1 MRHLSG
7 IEVLSEYFRFL
18 NSRNKASILVY
29 SGVSSLLTLI
39 EFIAVW
45 LSVKTIEIVG
55 AIAKSDEIP
64 SLNIFIL
71 ENLISEFSLTFKL
84 AFLAT
89 MTFTLFIARS
99 VLQIIINKTFL
110 ERLGK
115 VASRISIDGMQNISK
130 QNILGANY
138 KKLSEIEYS
147 LTTGVDKA
155 ILTIIGS
162 LSILFSDVLLIL
174 VTLIFLF
181 TYDTSTSIVLICFGL
196 TSFLLVNQFATKR
209 LKAIGRE
216 KAKLDISLSSDIK
229 DTLSIAGE
237 ARTTSI
243 FETLI
248 HKITKKRL
256 RQGELYSLQTIF
268 PYLSKYVLELGFLF
282 FAAILSAYKLKSGTI
297 VDVAAALGI
306 LFLGGSRLTPAL
318 LRIQQS
324 LQAIS
329 GGMGPAEESLKVL
342 RNGSEV
348 SKNTIHKKLQGPPK
362 IVVQDLT
369 FSWPNSKTIFQNI
382 NLEIQP
388 KELTCLRGK
397 TGSGKTTLARLII
410 GDLKPEAGTVDLSTN
425 VNHNIH
431 DSKYPVYVPQE
442 PHLLNSNLATNL
454 FLTSDQIQIR
464 KLEIQKLMKQLDLSV
479 FLEFLNLESNLQQ
492 TVVHEI
498 SRGERQRLGI
508 LRALL
513 QESYMYIFDEPTSA
527 LDKNTAVRVINSLR
541 QISKSATVIV
551 ITHDQE
557 ILKVADKI
565 FDINNFKTKKAINS
579 THLNKIRK

>member
-1 MRHLSG
+1 MTHLSG

-18 NSRNKASILVY
+18 NSRNKASILLY

-45 LSVKTIEIVG
+45 LSVKTLEIVG
-55 AIAKSDEIP
+55 AIAKGDEIP
-64 SLNIFIL
+64 SINILIL
-71 ENLISEFSLTFKL
+71 ENLISELSLTLKL
-84 AFLAT
+84 FFLAII
-89 MTFTLFIARS
+89 TFTLFLIRS
-99 VLQIIINKTFL
+99 VLQIIINKAFL

-115 VASRISIDGMQNISK
+115 AAARISIEGMRNVSK
-130 QNILGANY
+130 RNILGGNY

-162 LSILFSDVLLIL
+162 LSILFSDALLIF

-196 TSFLLVNQFATKR
+196 TSFLLVNQLATKK
-209 LKAIGRE
+209 LKVIGRE
-216 KAKLDISLSSDIK
+216 KAKLDISLSSEIK

-243 FETLI
+243 FENLI
-248 HKITKKRL
+248 REITKKRL

-297 VDVAAALGI
+297 VDVAASLGI

-329 GGMGPAEESLKVL
+329 GGIGPAEESLKVL
-342 RNGSEV
+342 SNGSED
-348 SKNTIHKKLQGPPK
+348 SKKTIHRKLQGPPK
-362 IVVQDLT
+362 IVVQDLSY
-369 FSWPNSKTIFQNI
+369 SWPNSKNVFQNI

-388 KELTCLRGK
+388 YELTCFKGK
-397 TGSGKTTLARLII
+397 TGSGKTTLARLIV

-425 VNHNIH
+425 VNHKVYN
-431 DSKYPVYVPQE
+431 SQYPVYVPQD

-454 FLTSDQIQIR
+454 FLTSDKIEIR
-464 KLEIQKLMKQLDLSV
+464 KLEIQKLMRQLDLSV
-479 FLEFLNLESNLQQ
+479 FFEFLNSEKNLQQ
-492 TVVHEI
+492 AVVHEI

-527 LDKNTAVRVINSLR
+527 LDKNTAARVINSLR
-541 QISKSATVIV
+541 QLSKLATVIV

-565 FDINNFKTKKAINS
+565 FDINKFKTKK
-579 THLNKIRK
+579 

>member
-1 MRHLSG
+1 M
-7 IEVLSEYFRFL
+7 I
-18 NSRNKASILVY
+18 NKA
-29 SGVSSLLTLI
+29 
-39 EFIAVW
+39 
-45 LSVKTIEIVG
+45 
-55 AIAKSDEIP
+55 
-64 SLNIFIL
+64 
-71 ENLISEFSLTFKL
+71 
-84 AFLAT
+84 
-89 MTFTLFIARS
+89 
-99 VLQIIINKTFL
+99 FL

-115 VASRISIDGMQNISK
+115 AAARISMEGMRNISK
-130 QNILGANY
+130 INILGGNY

-162 LSILFSDVLLIL
+162 LSILFSDALLIF

-196 TSFLLVNQFATKR
+196 TSFLLVNQLATKK
-209 LKAIGRE
+209 LKVIGRE
-216 KAKLDISLSSDIK
+216 KAKLDISLSSEIK

-243 FETLI
+243 FENLI
-248 HKITKKRL
+248 REITKKRL

-297 VDVAAALGI
+297 VDVAASLGI

-329 GGMGPAEESLKVL
+329 GGIGPAEESLKVL
-342 RNGSEV
+342 SNGSED
-348 SKNTIHKKLQGPPK
+348 SKKTIHRKLQGPPK
-362 IVVQDLT
+362 IVVQDLS
-369 FSWPNSKTIFQNI
+369 FSWPNSKNVFQNI

-388 KELTCLRGK
+388 YELTCFKGK
-397 TGSGKTTLARLII
+397 TGSGKTTLARLIV
-410 GDLKPEAGTVDLSTN
+410 GDLKPEAGTVDLSSN
-425 VNHNIH
+425 VNHKVY
-431 DSKYPVYVPQE
+431 DSQYPVYVPQD

-454 FLTSDQIQIR
+454 FLTSDKIEIR
-464 KLEIQKLMKQLDLSV
+464 KLEIQKLMRQLDLSV
-479 FLEFLNLESNLQQ
+479 FFEFLNSEKNLQQ
-492 TVVHEI
+492 AVVHEI

-527 LDKNTAVRVINSLR
+527 LDKNTAARVINSLR
-541 QISKSATVIV
+541 QLSKSATVIV

-557 ILKVADKI
+557 VLRVADKI
-565 FDINNFKTKKAINS
+565 FDINKFKTKK
-579 THLNKIRK
+579 

>member
-1 MRHLSG
+1 MTHLSG
-7 IEVLSEYFRFL
+7 IEVLSEYFRLL
-18 NSRNKASILVY
+18 NSRNKASILLY

-55 AIAKSDEIP
+55 AIAKGDEIP
-64 SLNIFIL
+64 SINFLIL
-71 ENLISEFSLTFKL
+71 ENLISELSLTLKL
-84 AFLAT
+84 VFLAII
-89 MTFTLFIARS
+89 TFTLFLIRS
-99 VLQIIINKTFL
+99 VLQIIINKAFL
-110 ERLGK
+110 QSLGK
-115 VASRISIDGMQNISK
+115 AAARISIEGMRNISK
-130 QNILGANY
+130 RNILGGNY

-162 LSILFSDVLLIL
+162 LSILFSDALLIL
-174 VTLIFLF
+174 ATLIFLF

-196 TSFLLVNQFATKR
+196 TSFLLVNQLATKK
-209 LKAIGRE
+209 LKVIGRE
-216 KAKLDISLSSDIK
+216 KAKLDISLSSEIK

-243 FETLI
+243 FENLI
-248 HKITKKRL
+248 REITKKRL

-297 VDVAAALGI
+297 VDVAASLGI

-329 GGMGPAEESLKVL
+329 GGIGPAEESLKVL
-342 RNGSEV
+342 SNGSED
-348 SKNTIHKKLQGPPK
+348 SKKTIHRKLQGPPK
-362 IVVQDLT
+362 IVVQDLS
-369 FSWPNSKTIFQNI
+369 FSWPNSKNVFQNI

-388 KELTCLRGK
+388 YELTCFKGK
-397 TGSGKTTLARLII
+397 TGSGKTTLARLIV

-425 VNHNIH
+425 VNHKVYN
-431 DSKYPVYVPQE
+431 SQYPVYVPQD

-454 FLTSDQIQIR
+454 FLTSDKIEIR
-464 KLEIQKLMKQLDLSV
+464 KLEIQKLMRQLDLSV
-479 FLEFLNLESNLQQ
+479 FFEFLNSEKNLHQA
-492 TVVHEI
+492 VVHEI

-527 LDKNTAVRVINSLR
+527 LDKNTAARVINSLR
-541 QISKSATVIV
+541 QLSKSATVIV
-551 ITHDQE
+551 ITHDKE
-557 ILKVADKI
+557 ILRVSDKI
-565 FDINNFKTKKAINS
+565 FDINKFKTKK
-579 THLNKIRK
+579 

>member
-1 MRHLSG
+1 MTHLSG

-18 NSRNKASILVY
+18 NSRNKASILLY

-55 AIAKSDEIP
+55 AIAKGDEIP
-64 SLNIFIL
+64 SINILIL
-71 ENLISEFSLTFKL
+71 ENLISEFSLTLKL
-84 AFLAT
+84 VFLAII
-89 MTFTLFIARS
+89 TFTLFLIRS
-99 VLQIIINKTFL
+99 VLQIIINKAFL

-115 VASRISIDGMQNISK
+115 AATRISIEGMRNISK
-130 QNILGANY
+130 QHILGGNY

-162 LSILFSDVLLIL
+162 LSILFSDALLIF

-196 TSFLLVNQFATKR
+196 TSFLLVNQLATKK
-209 LKAIGRE
+209 LKVIGRE
-216 KAKLDISLSSDIK
+216 KAKLDISLSSEIK

-248 HKITKKRL
+248 REITKKRL

-297 VDVAAALGI
+297 VDVAASLGI

-329 GGMGPAEESLKVL
+329 GGIGPAEESLKVL
-342 RNGSEV
+342 SNGSEV
-348 SKNTIHKKLQGPPK
+348 SKKTIHKKLQGPPK

-369 FSWPNSKTIFQNI
+369 FSWPNSKNIFQNI

-388 KELTCLRGK
+388 YELTCFKGK
-397 TGSGKTTLARLII
+397 TGSGKTTLARLIV

-425 VNHNIH
+425 VNHKVY
-431 DSKYPVYVPQE
+431 DSQYPVYVPQD

-454 FLTSDQIQIR
+454 FLASDEIEIR
-464 KLEIQKLMKQLDLSV
+464 KLEIQKLMRQLDLSV
-479 FLEFLNLESNLQQ
+479 FYEFLNSEKSLQQ
-492 TVVHEI
+492 AVVHEI

-541 QISKSATVIV
+541 QLSKSATVIV

-565 FDINNFKTKKAINS
+565 FDINKFKTKK
-579 THLNKIRK
+579 

>member
-1 MRHLSG
+1 MMHLSG

-18 NSRNKASILVY
+18 NSRNKASILLY

-55 AIAKSDEIP
+55 AIAKGDEIP
-64 SLNIFIL
+64 SINILIL
-71 ENLISEFSLTFKL
+71 ENLISELSLTLKL
-84 AFLAT
+84 VFLAII
-89 MTFTLFIARS
+89 TFTLFLIRS
-99 VLQIIINKTFL
+99 VLQIMINKAFL

-115 VASRISIDGMQNISK
+115 AAARISIEGMRNISK
-130 QNILGANY
+130 INILGGNY

-162 LSILFSDVLLIL
+162 LSILFSDALLIF

-196 TSFLLVNQFATKR
+196 TSFLLVNQLATKK
-209 LKAIGRE
+209 LKVIGRE
-216 KAKLDISLSSDIK
+216 KAKLDISLSSEIK

-243 FETLI
+243 FENLI
-248 HKITKKRL
+248 REITKKRL

-297 VDVAAALGI
+297 VDVAASLGI

-329 GGMGPAEESLKVL
+329 GGIGPAEESLKVL
-342 RNGSEV
+342 SNGSED
-348 SKNTIHKKLQGPPK
+348 SKKTIHRKLQGPPK
-362 IVVQDLT
+362 IVVQDLS
-369 FSWPNSKTIFQNI
+369 FSWPNSKNVFQNI

-388 KELTCLRGK
+388 YELTCFKGK
-397 TGSGKTTLARLII
+397 TGSGKTTLARLIV
-410 GDLKPEAGTVDLSTN
+410 GDLKPEAGTVDLSSN
-425 VNHNIH
+425 VNHKVYN
-431 DSKYPVYVPQE
+431 SQYPVYVPQD

-454 FLTSDQIQIR
+454 FLTSDKIEIR
-464 KLEIQKLMKQLDLSV
+464 KLEIQKLMRQLDLSV
-479 FLEFLNLESNLQQ
+479 FFEFLNSEKNLQQ
-492 TVVHEI
+492 AVVHEI

-527 LDKNTAVRVINSLR
+527 LDKNTAARVINSLR
-541 QISKSATVIV
+541 QLSKSATVIV

-557 ILKVADKI
+557 VLRVADKI
-565 FDINNFKTKKAINS
+565 FDINKFKTKK
-579 THLNKIRK
+579 